1 MHEVALVEA
10 LLESVHEQL
19 RDSGI
24 VGRVRRLEVV
34 IGPLS
39 GVVPEAFQF
48 AFDVLAPESLGAG
61 CELII
66 HTKPALCRCRECGA
80 VTELAE
86 LSYFCS
92 QCGSQSIQ
100 LEGGRE
106 LLLQSIE
113 VDEECASEH
122 SSAESVPGELGDH

>member
-10 LLESVHEQL
+10 LLESVQEQL

-24 VGRVRRLEVV
+24 EGRVRRLEVV
-34 IGPLS
+34 IGRLS

-48 AFDVLAPESLGAG
+48 AFEVLSPDSLGPD
-61 CELII
+61 CELLIR
-66 HTKPALCRCRECGA
+66 TQPAFCRCQDCGA
-80 VTELAE
+80 VEEIVELVYA
-86 LSYFCS
+86 CPR
-92 QCGSQSIQ
+92 CGSHSIR

-113 VDEECASEH
+113 VDEERA
-122 SSAESVPGELGDH
+122 GGDNSRDNPSQG

>member
-10 LLESVHEQL
+10 LLESVQEHL

-24 VGRVRRLEVV
+24 EGRVRRLEVV

-48 AFDVLAPESLGAG
+48 AFEVLSPDRLGPD
-61 CELII
+61 CELLIR
-66 HTKPALCRCRECGA
+66 TQPAFCRCQNCGA
-80 VTELAE
+80 VEGIVELA
-86 LSYFCS
+86 YACPR
-92 QCGSQSIQ
+92 CGSQSIR

-113 VDEECASEH
+113 VDEEHVAGNNASDH
-122 SSAESVPGELGDH
+122 SSRAE